1 MSEII
6 ALNNNPINKFCL
18 YQAMLTW
25 PEYHES
31 NLQLLLE
38 KEVSILQDE
47 ETADSG
53 GQAESAAA

>member
-1 MSEII
+1 
-6 ALNNNPINKFCL
+6 
-18 YQAMLTW
+18 MLTW
-25 PEYHES
+25 PEYQES

-53 GQAESAAA
+53 GQAESAAAWPQALIQKIF